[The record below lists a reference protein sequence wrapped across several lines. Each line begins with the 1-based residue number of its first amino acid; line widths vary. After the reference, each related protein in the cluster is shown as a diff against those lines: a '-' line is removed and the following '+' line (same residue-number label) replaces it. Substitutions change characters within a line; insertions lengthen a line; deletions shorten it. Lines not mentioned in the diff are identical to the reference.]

1 MNITSHGQFKSSLPS
16 GDLKDDKMDQVRELL
31 FGEYERLNNAR
42 FSELEA
48 RVKELELGVHQ
59 RLDALQARLVALA
72 ADVSSDQKTAF
83 DELAR
88 GIAELGERIRTAHRR
103 DQS

>member
-1 MNITSHGQFKSSLPS
+1 MNINPTGQFNS
-16 GDLKDDKMDQVRELL
+16 GNPGGVREDEKMEQIRELL
-31 FGEYERLNNAR
+31 FGEYERANDAR

-48 RVKELELGVHQ
+48 RVKELEVNVHQ

-72 ADVSSDQKTAF
+72 ADVSSDQRSAF

-88 GIAELGERIRTAHRR
+88 GIAELGERIRNTHNSE
-103 DQS
+103 Q